1 MSLKSAGNSL
11 TWDGST
17 LTVQGTLKVSDGT
30 GVASAT
36 DLSTGLGTKLGAGQ
50 AAADV
55 NNNTTTISG
64 GKIRTGLI
72 QSNNFGGTGDGS
84 GYADDGMSIDLTG
97 GGISAKNFRIT
108 AAGAAFFRGDI
119 TGAGGTFSGA
129 LSGATISGGTIT
141 IGSSNSVFKADTNG
155 IYLGNATFG
164 DAPFRVTT
172 GGALTATNATISG
185 NITATQGT
193 FGGWIIDGNQLK
205 SKALP
210 TQDRILLDGG
220 ANSITMNVG
229 GLTRFNLNTNSSLPE
244 PNITGGGSISIG
256 GTSETRQGVGS
267 AQYDSNT
274 FTATNS
280 VITNFEINFTNT
292 SFAVEY
298 AGGGTSTLNAY
309 YRIRNTTT
317 NTIQASVLMGSAV
330 AVGGDNSYTYGSISG
345 GGLYQALSNLANA
358 NTTLEVQVTAGHS
371 YRAELYFEYSTPEEG
386 TPPAG
391 DASYIKLEWST
402 VTINVAVQ
410 VATVVI
416 NGGGF
421 LSAVNAG
428 KYLRMSNVTTD
439 AVNIE
444 GGIKWDKVDGRP
456 GYVARAWCVAT
467 WSNRT
472 NNYASAT
479 VQAASNVLAVGRN
492 NTGWHNI
499 TFVNALPKANIG
511 GYGEIDTRA
520 AVFASGLR
528 RYSGT
533 GASTGEYQV
542 DIACNPIFGGG
553 SSVMVYTYDNDRN
566 APENVNL
573 LNVVVFA

>member
-1 MSLKSAGNSL
+1 
-11 TWDGST
+11 
-17 LTVQGTLKVSDGT
+17 
-30 GVASAT
+30 
-36 DLSTGLGTKLGAGQ
+36 
-50 AAADV
+50 
-55 NNNTTTISG
+55 
-64 GKIRTGLI
+64 
-72 QSNNFGGTGDGS
+72 
-84 GYADDGMSIDLTG
+84 
-97 GGISAKNFRIT
+97 
-108 AAGAAFFRGDI
+108 
-119 TGAGGTFSGA
+119 
-129 LSGATISGGTIT
+129 
-141 IGSSNSVFKADTNG
+141 
-155 IYLGNATFG
+155 
-164 DAPFRVTT
+164 
-172 GGALTATNATISG
+172 
-185 NITATQGT
+185 
-193 FGGWIIDGNQLK
+193 
-205 SKALP
+205 
-210 TQDRILLDGG
+210 
-220 ANSITMNVG
+220 
-229 GLTRFNLNTNSSLPE
+229 LTRFNLNTNSSLPE

-256 GTSETRQGVGS
+256 GTSELRQGVGS
-267 AQYDSNT
+267 VQYDSNT
-274 FTATNS
+274 FTAANS

-317 NTIQASVLMGSAV
+317 GTIQASVLMGSAI

-391 DASYIKLEWST
+391 DSSYVKLEWST

-444 GGIKWDKVDGRP
+444 GGIKWDRVDGRP

-479 VQAASNVLAVGRN
+479 VQASSNVLAVGRN